1 MHYIATH
8 KKQNNVKRLIEK
20 LHNAL
25 NYIPDYTE
33 RQAIARA
40 VCCDLLGFSTTTYM
54 LKNPIALSDRQETLF
69 NDILMRLKQG
79 EPLQYIEGKTLF
91 CGLEFA
97 VNTSVLIPRPET
109 AELIDWV
116 ISEHNHKSLRIID
129 MGTGSG
135 CISITLSS
143 QLPQAEVHACDISA
157 KALDTATHN
166 SHINGAPVTFFKH
179 DILDLNATLPNS
191 YDIIVSNPPYI
202 RQHEAT
208 LMERT
213 VTEWEPHTALFVPD
227 NDALLFYRA
236 IARIGQTEA
245 LHAGGYIYVEINQQ
259 LGKETMELF
268 ESFGYSDLVLR
279 KDIYGNDRMIRCKK
293 NH

>member
-1 MHYIATH
+1 MEQKGLIDRLHNSLSKTYEGHELTAIIRSICCNIMGFSFSAYYLKEEMELSDEQET
-8 KKQNNVKRLIEK
+8 QLTDIIKRL
-20 LHNAL
+20 
-25 NYIPDYTE
+25 
-33 RQAIARA
+33 Q
-40 VCCDLLGFSTTTYM
+40 
-54 LKNPIALSDRQETLF
+54 
-69 NDILMRLKQG
+69 QG
-79 EPLQYIEGKTLF
+79 EPLQYIEGRTWF
-91 CGLEFA
+91 YGLEFA
-97 VNTSVLIPRPET
+97 VNKSVLIPRPET
-109 AELIDWV
+109 TELIDWIV
-116 ISEHNHKSLRIID
+116 AEHKHQAMRIID

-135 CISITLSS
+135 CIAIALSQQMPQS
-143 QLPQAEVHACDISA
+143 QIDACDISSQ
-157 KALDTATHN
+157 ALDTAKQNNQT
-166 SHINGAPVTFFKH
+166 NGTSATFFKH
-179 DILDLNATLPNS
+179 DILDLNATLPRS

-208 LMERT
+208 QMERT